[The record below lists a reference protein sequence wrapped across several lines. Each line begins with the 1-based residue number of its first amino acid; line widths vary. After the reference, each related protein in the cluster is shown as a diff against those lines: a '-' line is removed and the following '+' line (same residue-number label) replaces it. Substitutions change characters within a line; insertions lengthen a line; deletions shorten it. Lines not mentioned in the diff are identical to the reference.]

1 LGAGLRR
8 RYVRPGKKRG
18 DLIGPTKRGKGT
30 KLLLLVD
37 GAGLPLAVDV
47 DSASPAE
54 VTLIEPLLNRAVTH
68 FVPRRLIYDRA
79 ADSDS
84 LRERLA
90 DRHIELICPHRRG
103 RVRPPTQDGRRLRR
117 YRKRWIIERTISWLQ
132 AFRRLVTRYEFYAF
146 LFHSFAKLA
155 CLMIVLRRF

>member
-1 LGAGLRR
+1 M
-8 RYVRPGKKRG
+8 
-18 DLIGPTKRGKGT
+18 
-30 KLLLLVD
+30 LLVD
-37 GAGLPLAVDV
+37 GTGLPLAVDV

-54 VTLIEPLLNRAVTH
+54 VGLIEPLLDQAVTEYL
-68 FVPRRLIYDRA
+68 PKRLIYDRA
-79 ADSDS
+79 ADSDA

-90 DRHIELICPHRRG
+90 SRDIELICPHRKG
-103 RVRPPTQDGRRLRR
+103 RVRRATQDGRPLRR

-132 AFRRLVTRYEFYAF
+132 SFRRLVTRYEFYAF

>member
-1 LGAGLRR
+1 LGAGLCRR
-8 RYVRPGKKRG
+8 HVRTGKKRG

-30 KLLLLVD
+30 KIMFLVD
-37 GAGLPLAVDV
+37 GSGLPLAIDI

-54 VTLIEPLLNRAVTH
+54 VTLIEPLLNQAVTS
-68 FVPRRLIYDRA
+68 FIPRRLIYDRA

-90 DRHIELICPHRRG
+90 ADHIELICPHRRG
-103 RVRPPTQDGRRLRR
+103 RVRPATQDGRPLRR

-132 AFRRLVTRYEFYAF
+132 SFRRLVTRYEFYAF
-146 LFHSFAKLA
+146 LFHSFAKIA